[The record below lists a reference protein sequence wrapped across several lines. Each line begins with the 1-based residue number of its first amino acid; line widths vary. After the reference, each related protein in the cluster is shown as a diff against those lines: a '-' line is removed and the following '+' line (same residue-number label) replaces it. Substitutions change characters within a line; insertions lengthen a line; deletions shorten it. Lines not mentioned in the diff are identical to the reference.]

1 MKKATKATKKTTT
14 RKSTRKSQP
23 TKAATSAQKAQPSAF
38 VRGVVDGN
46 IAVQRATGFV
56 AGATNGLVIRPVR
69 NALSW
74 VVGSANTTMQISAK
88 ACQGLVT
95 SSRRK
100 PAVKARGRKS

>member
-1 MKKATKATKKTTT
+1 MKKNTKKTTT
-14 RKSTRKSQP
+14 RKSTKSTRKSQP

-56 AGATNGLVIRPVR
+56 VGTTNGLVIRPVR
-69 NALSW
+69 NVFQWA
-74 VVGSANTTMQISAK
+74 VGGVNTAMQTTGK
-88 ACQGLVT
+88 ACQGLLE

-100 PAVKARGRKS
+100 PAVRARGRKS

>member
-1 MKKATKATKKTTT
+1 MKKATKKTTT
-14 RKSTRKSQP
+14 RKPTRKSKP
-23 TKAATSAQKAQPSAF
+23 KAATSAQAQPSAF

-74 VVGSANTTMQISAK
+74 VIGSANTTMK
-88 ACQGLVT
+88 TTTMACQGLVT